1 MDIDAA
7 LSSSSGEDGANLASG
22 AGRGGKRQTRLKP
35 RHSSETPKPQE
46 DGRYRPQDA
55 VEARF
60 GGRSKWFPGKVR
72 RAYEGREGRLLYD
85 VDFDDGDEEEGVLA
99 GRVRRPGQRP
109 PSLSAGL
116 VVDIK
121 LARKGKGYHP
131 ATIGR
136 VNDDGSLY
144 VKLDDGDSEW
154 SLPAQ
159 QAIPIY
165 PYTPPLDKTNAGA
178 SDGQLAAPESARDE
192 NNRAEPHDDAD
203 DQIGPN
209 STSPRAAEDVP
220 PASSDRSNNAAGHQ
234 SSAASTASGPLPPS
248 SSSDGGAEKQSGQNS
263 DKNGGAE
270 EKSDQSGSGVSWI
283 ADLAKSVETPTP
295 VAQLSDSAA
304 RTDAG
309 GKRSEAGDDSGNR
322 DGGGGG
328 SGLDWITELV
338 SPLAQP
344 SARESSSSGGEASAE
359 GGPPVAVGNLSPVPI
374 TQTPAFARGHGPSTP
389 LATKTPPP
397 RAVKPPHLEWKP
409 ITDGSAKRR
418 WGAPPPEVDAD
429 KSKDGK
435 ETEPQQRQQLPNSPP
450 RLSRS
455 TAAPDSTRSLSTD
468 AAPPADAPASSSAA
482 RASAPKIALPA
493 GQREPKAT
501 TNVSD
506 EGNASITSTATISS
520 QGARSGGRPSTVP
533 VAGGRTPG
541 PEVREHDDTN
551 TQQSCDASSG
561 ATAENLGGLQ
571 DNQGTEMLA
580 TQQKG
585 FASFQSSG
593 SVNATV
599 LPPAEG
605 AQIALPPVQKKGV
618 PEGQSVRGGSSRW
631 DIIRSSVQR
640 RFAAEAMH
648 LSEEVRLLT
657 AQLAAAED
665 KTQARLVQQERK
677 LVRQMDEVLKRE
689 RDKMQALLSEERASS
704 ARRIN
709 ALKGEVDAARRQLE
723 LERRRS
729 EKVRTGTLTTI
740 TQKMCRLQPIDQA
753 FGQERRFP
761 GHAPES
767 TTTRSLRAT
776 SSGGQAFLS
785 GRRARTSPPLD
796 PTTGSVR
803 GREKTRG
810 TVTSYDP
817 AHEAPGRSAST
828 MRRPRSTSSARVSR
842 TGPWGLSDRD
852 AERRHPPPPQ
862 LSLATSS
869 SGSGRNASSAA
880 SASEGARR
888 TISSERLGHTSPSLL
903 SPLSCGGSDGGGGS
917 DGKGVDYLALENIL
931 RNVLATV
938 AEPSSSK
945 EESSFHNLKRNDDQ
959 DDYKEAFGSEEEA
972 YEEPAPPP
980 PRQRER
986 GPAHTE
992 RAVSDGHREQSSRW
1006 RLETERRDT
1015 RRRLE
1020 AMKGEVERVVGQFR
1034 ARAERA
1040 EAAAAS
1046 AEQRAKVKALRYLR
1060 SKRSP
1065 STAAGFD

>member
-22 AGRGGKRQTRLKP
+22 AGRGGKRQSRLKP
-35 RHSSETPKPQE
+35 KHSSETPEPQD
-46 DGRYRPQDA
+46 DGRYQPHDT

-99 GRVRRPGQRP
+99 GRVRRPGQGP
-109 PSLSAGL
+109 PALRAGL
-116 VVDIK
+116 VVDVK

-131 ATIGR
+131 GTIGR

-165 PYTPPLDKTNAGA
+165 PYTPSVGGTNTGA
-178 SDGQLAAPESARDE
+178 SDGQVEARAARDE
-192 NNRAEPHDDAD
+192 NSRAEPHDDAD
-203 DQIGPN
+203 DQLGPN
-209 STSPRAAEDVP
+209 STSPRAAENDQ
-220 PASSDRSNNAAGHQ
+220 PASSDRSNNTRGHQ
-234 SSAASTASGPLPPS
+234 ASAASTASGPLPLS
-248 SSSDGGAEKQSGQNS
+248 SSSSFDGGAEKQSSQNN
-263 DKNGGAE
+263 DQNGGAE
-270 EKSDQSGSGVSWI
+270 EKSDQSGSGISWI

-295 VAQLSDSAA
+295 AAQLPDPAA

-322 DGGGGG
+322 GGGGGG

-359 GGPPVAVGNLSPVPI
+359 RGPPVATGNLSPVPI
-374 TQTPAFARGHGPSTP
+374 TQTPAVAPDRGPSTP
-389 LATKTPPP
+389 VATKSRPP
-397 RAVKPPHLEWKP
+397 RAVTPSHLEWKP

-429 KSKDGK
+429 KSKGGE
-435 ETEPQQRQQLPNSPP
+435 ETKTQQRQQLPNSPP

-468 AAPPADAPASSSAA
+468 AAPLADAPASRSAT
-482 RASAPKIALPA
+482 RVSAPKIALPA
-493 GQREPKAT
+493 GQQEPKAK
-501 TNVSD
+501 TNVGGES
-506 EGNASITSTATISS
+506 NASIASTDTIAS
-520 QGARSGGRPSTVP
+520 QGARSGGRPPTVP

-541 PEVREHDDTN
+541 PEVRERDDAN
-551 TQQSCDASSG
+551 TQHSCDASGG
-561 ATAENLGGLQ
+561 ATAENLGGSQ
-571 DNQGTEMLA
+571 DNQGTEMHA
-580 TQQKG
+580 TQQEG
-585 FASFQSSG
+585 AASFESSG

-599 LPPAEG
+599 PLPGGG
-605 AQIALPPVQKKGV
+605 AQIALPSVQKKGV
-618 PEGQSVRGGSSRW
+618 AEGQSVRGGSSRW

-640 RFAAEAMH
+640 RYAAEAMH

-657 AQLAAAED
+657 AKLAAAED

-709 ALKGEVDAARRQLE
+709 TLKGEVDAARRQLE

-729 EKVRTGTLTTI
+729 EK
-740 TQKMCRLQPIDQA
+740 A
-753 FGQERRFP
+753 
-761 GHAPES
+761 AS
-767 TTTRSLRAT
+767 T
-776 SSGGQAFLS
+776 GGQAILS
-785 GRRARTSPPLD
+785 GRRAKTSPPLHH
-796 PTTGSVR
+796 TTGSVR

-810 TVTSYDP
+810 TVSSYEP
-817 AHEAPGRSAST
+817 AHCEAPDRSAST
-828 MRRPRSTSSARVSR
+828 VRRPRSSSSARVSR

-852 AERRHPPPPQ
+852 AGRRCPPPPP
-862 LSLATSS
+862 LSLATTCPD
-869 SGSGRNASSAA
+869 SGRKASSAA

-888 TISSERLGHTSPSLL
+888 TIFSERLGHTSSSVL
-903 SPLSCGGSDGGGGS
+903 SPLSCGGSGGGGS
-917 DGKGVDYLALENIL
+917 DGKGVEYLALENIL

-938 AEPSSSK
+938 AEPSSSSK
-945 EESSFHNLKRNDDQ
+945 EESSFHNRKRDGEQ
-959 DDYKEAFGSEEEA
+959 EERSGSEGEAFEEL
-972 YEEPAPPP
+972 APPP

-986 GPAHTE
+986 APAHRE
-992 RAVSDGHREQSSRW
+992 RAVSDGHREQASRW

-1065 STAAGFD
+1065 PTTAGFD